1 MKESCTLIKNSELD
15 KLKTE
20 LADNAKLRKE
30 YVEKKTAKLRND
42 VSEKDKEIA
51 ELKAKIVEM
60 ETNPQVDPM
69 RMEIFMEKLIY
80 VRLAGDYREV
90 FHSRDQVFN
99 HRCLNFNLDESL
111 AEQIRRIGYL
121 WVQRDRKI
129 TEEEVKIKAE
139 AMLRKLNWD
148 FENHPRNNLLERIAN
163 MNPFQRMKYLREY
176 KTSRKNKTSFNA

>member
-60 ETNPQVDPM
+60 ETNPQVNPM

-80 VRLAGDYREV
+80 VRRERDYQAV
-90 FHSRDQVFN
+90 FSHRDQIFN
-99 HRCLNFNLDESL
+99 FKCLNFNLDESL

-121 WVQRDRKI
+121 LAERDRQI
-129 TEEEVKIKAE
+129 TKEEVKIKAE
-139 AMLRKLNWD
+139 VMLHDLDWD
-148 FENHPRNNLLERIAN
+148 FRNHERNNLLERIAN